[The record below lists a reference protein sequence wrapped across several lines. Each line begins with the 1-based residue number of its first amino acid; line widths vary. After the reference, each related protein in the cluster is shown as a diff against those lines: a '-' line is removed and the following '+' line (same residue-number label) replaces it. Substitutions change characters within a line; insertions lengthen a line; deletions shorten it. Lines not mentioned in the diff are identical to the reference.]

1 MTKNGREQIGDFRRT
16 SGESRNRGVSFEGQ
30 TVAEVS
36 MKTSLRNGSLALQSA
51 SLGARLPLLLAR
63 RDDLGHV
70 EGLDYRLRA
79 RRGLLADCTSEIA
92 QACEDRFIRAE
103 GLTVREQPTFFSRML
118 MDEKEDAVPRRIVS
132 YRIVS
137 YRIVP
142 ETLAAQLRQ
151 QCRLELLDA
160 HAVGHLDLDWQLDT
174 AVPADQGDVRFLLT
188 GIMRFA
194 LDGT

>member
-103 GLTVREQPTFFSRML
+103 GFTVREQPTFFSRML

-137 YRIVP
+137 YRIVSCRRHWP
-142 ETLAAQLRQ
+142 HSCVNSAASSSLMLMPSATLVSIGNSIPL
-151 QCRLELLDA
+151 CRLIR
-160 HAVGHLDLDWQLDT
+160 VMSGSFS
-174 AVPADQGDVRFLLT
+174 PA
-188 GIMRFA
+188 
-194 LDGT
+194 